1 MERLSVY
8 YDGWCPWCRRAARW
22 CRRLDWL
29 NRLDLCS
36 FRPHGAIPDATG
48 AGGEPAGRP
57 AAGSP
62 VRLPPP
68 AEGPEGPEACPPLS
82 PQQAARAEQ
91 ALLARGRDS
100 GRWYQGFAAVQAVT
114 LRLPLLW
121 PAVPVLALLGRLGA
135 GPALYRM
142 LARHRPVLLPVPG
155 PCPLPPSRPAEGA
168 SFPAGLARG
177 RVKRAAAPPSR
188 PGLPAPGTTPDHQG
202 RRQARRQGPACFLA
216 KRARVST
223 VSCRRSGRR

>member
-36 FRPHGAIPDATG
+36 FRPPGAIPDATRP
-48 AGGEPAGRP
+48 GGGPAGYP

-62 VRLPPP
+62 VRLPPT

-82 PQQAARAEQ
+82 PQQAAQAEQ

-100 GRWYQGFAAVQAVT
+100 GRWYQGFAAVQAIT

-135 GPALYRM
+135 GPALYRI

-155 PCPLPPSRPAEGA
+155 ACPLPRPVRWSPSL
-168 SFPAGLARG
+168 PAGQASRTGRIFRRG
-177 RVKRAAAPPSR
+177 RDARCFGGAAAGS
-188 PGLPAPGTTPDHQG
+188 PD
-202 RRQARRQGPACFLA
+202 RRQGPFPVLA
-216 KRARVST
+216 KRAPVST